1 MSRPLWA
8 IAQEIRR
15 DYLSKGKDVHPYAKP
30 YVEAMLSLDS
40 IHDMYINDSAES
52 VVRYALSNL
61 STWRGEKAKA
71 IKAELRSMLPK
82 Y

>member
-1 MSRPLWA
+1 MSRPLWQ

-40 IHDMYINDSAES
+40 INDMYIADSAES
-52 VVRYALSNL
+52 IVRYALSNL
-61 STWRGEKAKA
+61 GTWRGDTAKR
-71 IKAELRSMLPK
+71 IKAELREMLPK